1 MIRMS
6 VQEIA
11 DAVRGRVL
19 GDAGAMVSGT
29 VRTDSRAIEPG
40 DIFVALPGETTDGH
54 RFIESAVASGAA
66 LVIAEREVGIPVPL
80 VIASDGVIALS
91 DLARVVVSRVRAAGT
106 MRVVAVTGS
115 NGKTT
120 TKNMLRAV
128 LETQGATI
136 APRGSFNN
144 EVGAPISMLG
154 VDETTQFLIVE
165 MGADAVG
172 DLTKLVS
179 VAMPDVAI
187 VLTVGLAHIGKF
199 GDIEQ
204 TARAKSEIVRDLPG
218 SATAVLNRDDAR
230 VSAMAGVTSAT
241 ARWFGLD
248 DGGAPQPD
256 AFIADDVRLTLDG
269 TAFTLVHG
277 GPRRTVTLRIL
288 GEHHVMNALATI
300 AAVDALGVDLDAA
313 VAALEA
319 MDRAERWRMELLP
332 APDGVTVVNDA
343 YNASPDSTAAALRSL
358 AQLTRGRTRAIAV
371 LGEMAEL
378 GDLAGEEHDRIGE
391 LVVRLNVDQLVV
403 VGAGARRIHLAAIA
417 QGSWDGESI
426 FAADLDAAYDVICDL
441 LQPGDVVLV
450 KSSNSAGLRHL
461 GDRLAGIPS

>member
-1 MIRMS
+1 M
-6 VQEIA
+6 
-11 DAVRGRVL
+11 
-19 GDAGAMVSGT
+19 
-29 VRTDSRAIEPG
+29 
-40 DIFVALPGETTDGH
+40 
-54 RFIESAVASGAA
+54 
-66 LVIAEREVGIPVPL
+66 
-80 VIASDGVIALS
+80 
-91 DLARVVVSRVRAAGT
+91 
-106 MRVVAVTGS
+106 
-115 NGKTT
+115 
-120 TKNMLRAV
+120 
-128 LETQGATI
+128 
-136 APRGSFNN
+136 
-144 EVGAPISMLG
+144 
-154 VDETTQFLIVE
+154 
-165 MGADAVG
+165 
-172 DLTKLVS
+172 
-179 VAMPDVAI
+179 
-187 VLTVGLAHIGKF
+187 
-199 GDIEQ
+199 
-204 TARAKSEIVRDLPG
+204 
-218 SATAVLNRDDAR
+218 
-230 VSAMAGVTSAT
+230 
-241 ARWFGLD
+241 
-248 DGGAPQPD
+248 
-256 AFIADDVRLTLDG
+256 
-269 TAFTLVHG
+269 
-277 GPRRTVTLRIL
+277 TLRIL

>member
-230 VSAMAGVTSAT
+230 VSAMAGITSAT

-277 GPRRTVTLRIL
+277 GSRRTVTLRIL

>member
-277 GPRRTVTLRIL
+277 GSRRTVTLRIL

-332 APDGVTVVNDA
+332 APDGVPVGNDA
-343 YNASPDSTAAALRSL
+343 SDASPDSTAAALRSL

>member
-277 GPRRTVTLRIL
+277 GSRRTVTLRIL

-300 AAVDALGVDLDAA
+300 AAVDALG
-313 VAALEA
+313 
-319 MDRAERWRMELLP
+319 DRRPRRGDGM
-332 APDGVTVVNDA
+332 APE
-343 YNASPDSTAAALRSL
+343 
-358 AQLTRGRTRAIAV
+358 GR
-371 LGEMAEL
+371 
-378 GDLAGEEHDRIGE
+378 
-391 LVVRLNVDQLVV
+391 
-403 VGAGARRIHLAAIA
+403 
-417 QGSWDGESI
+417 
-426 FAADLDAAYDVICDL
+426 
-441 LQPGDVVLV
+441 
-450 KSSNSAGLRHL
+450 
-461 GDRLAGIPS
+461 

>member
-277 GPRRTVTLRIL
+277 GSRRTVTLRIL

-358 AQLTRGRTRAIAV
+358 AQVTRGRTRAIAV